1 MLRIL
6 IDQCGQNVTFSLHGR
21 LAGSAV
27 ALLERHW
34 QSLVHSVPGAQFTTM
49 LSDVSFIDIGGER
62 LLARMHDAGVI
73 LSATGCLNRHVV
85 RRIEACARRGDPT
98 AS

>member
-6 IDQCGQNVTFSLHGR
+6 IDQDGADVTLSLHGR
-21 LAGSAV
+21 LAGPTV
-27 ALLERHW
+27 ALLDRNW
-34 QSLVHSVPGAQFTTM
+34 QSLVRQVPSARLTTV
-49 LSDVSFIDIGGER
+49 LSDVSFIDIEGER

-85 RRIEACARRGDPT
+85 RRIEACARRPEPNR
-98 AS
+98 